1 MDLGLR
7 GKSALVTGASR
18 GIGEGIALALAAEG
32 CDVALLARGEEAL
45 AAAARR
51 IEQQGVRALPLALDL
66 TRPETAERAV
76 GETVARF
83 GGLDVLVNNAGGNV
97 RGEFAER
104 SDEDWAAL
112 LELNLLAHVRMSRA
126 AIPAL
131 RERRGAIL
139 FVASIFGRE
148 AGGPGLSLYNTT
160 KSALISLAK
169 ILALELAPQGVRVN
183 SLAPGSI
190 RFPGGSWDERARK
203 DPEGIAEFVRR
214 NIAMGRFGT
223 VEEVAS
229 VAAFLCS
236 PRAGWITGACV
247 NVDGGQS
254 RSLI

>member
-1 MDLGLR
+1 LDLDLR

-18 GIGEGIALALAAEG
+18 GIGEGIALALADEG
-32 CDVALLARGEEAL
+32 CDVALVARGEEAL
-45 AAAARR
+45 RATARR
-51 IEQQGVRALPLALDL
+51 VEERGVRALPLAFDL
-66 TRPETAERAV
+66 TRPETAERVVGAAV
-76 GETVARF
+76 ERF
-83 GGLDVLVNNAGGNV
+83 GGLDVLVNSAGGNV

-104 SDEDWAAL
+104 DDRDWAAL
-112 LELNLLAHVRMSRA
+112 LDLNLLAHVRVSRA

-169 ILALELAPQGVRVN
+169 ILALELAPHGVRVN
-183 SLAPGSI
+183 TLAPGSI
-190 RFPGGSWDERARK
+190 RFPGGSWDERARQ
-203 DPEGIAEFVRR
+203 DPEGIADFVRR

-223 VEEVAS
+223 VAEVAS

-236 PRAGWITGACV
+236 PRAGWVTGACV

>member
-7 GKSALVTGASR
+7 GKAALVTGASR
-18 GIGEGIALALAAEG
+18 GIGEGIALALADEG
-32 CDVALLARGEEAL
+32 CDVALVARGEEAL
-45 AAAARR
+45 RAAARR
-51 IEQQGVRALPLALDL
+51 VEERGVRALPLAFDL
-66 TRPETAERAV
+66 TETETAGRVVGAAV
-76 GETVARF
+76 ERF
-83 GGLDVLVNNAGGNV
+83 GGLDVLVNSAGGNV

-104 SDEDWAAL
+104 SDRDWAAL
-112 LELNLLAHVRMSRA
+112 LELNLLAHVRTSRA

-131 RERRGAIL
+131 RERQGAIL

-169 ILALELAPQGVRVN
+169 ILALELAPHGVRVN

-190 RFPGGSWDERARK
+190 RFPGGSWDERARQ
-203 DPEGIAEFVRR
+203 DPEGIADFVRR

-223 VEEVAS
+223 VEEVAA

-236 PRAGWITGACV
+236 PRAGWVTGACV

>member
-7 GKSALVTGASR
+7 GKAALVTGASR

-51 IEQQGVRALPLALDL
+51 VEERGGRALPLALDV

-76 GETVARF
+76 GAAVERF
-83 GGLDVLVNNAGGNV
+83 GGLDVLVNNAGGNI

-104 SDEDWAAL
+104 SDADWASL

-131 RERRGAIL
+131 RERQGAIL
-139 FVASIFGRE
+139 FIASIFGRE
-148 AGGPGLSLYNTT
+148 AGGPGLALYNST
-160 KSALISLAK
+160 KSALIGLAK
-169 ILALELAPQGVRVN
+169 ILALELAPHGVRVN

-190 RFPGGSWDERARK
+190 RFPGGSWDERARQ
-203 DPEGIAEFVRR
+203 DPAGIADFVRR

-236 PRAGWITGACV
+236 PRAGWMTGACV